1 MTNLSLTVP
10 LSTLIQRMV
19 RSVLFSTTTSPLLD
33 FYPHRRSMSTFS
45 LTVLVRR
52 ELVQL
57 GHVPEVL

>member
-1 MTNLSLTVP
+1 
-10 LSTLIQRMV
+10 MV